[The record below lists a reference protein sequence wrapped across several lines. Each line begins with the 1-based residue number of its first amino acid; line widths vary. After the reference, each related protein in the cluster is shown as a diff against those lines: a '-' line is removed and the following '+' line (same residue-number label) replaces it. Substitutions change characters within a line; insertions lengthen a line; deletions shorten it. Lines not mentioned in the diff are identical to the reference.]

1 MANEALLYAGA
12 GVIILW
18 GIAHIVPIRSV
29 VKGFG
34 AISEDNKQI
43 ITMEWI
49 AEGLALS
56 FIGVLVLYLT
66 VTAGATDSVAVSVY
80 RACGLMLLAMAVL
93 TRLTGAGSP
102 IMAVKI
108 CPVVKTVVAVLF
120 FLGSGL

>member
-1 MANEALLYAGA
+1 MANEALLYVGSV
-12 GVIILW
+12 VITLW

-43 ITMEWI
+43 
-49 AEGLALS
+49 
-56 FIGVLVLYLT
+56 T